1 MNSEFDYQKYP
12 ILLVDDDIEVLETF
26 GALLQDTFSVDTTD
40 DPEKALTMIR
50 TKNYAVILSDQRM
63 PKMAGT
69 TLLSKTHQ
77 LSPESIRVLI
87 TGYTDLDAAIEA
99 INSGEIY
106 RYIPKQVSST
116 DKKILIR
123 QAIEL
128 YHTREEKDRLQKE
141 NQRIL
146 KKLAVQKKLS
156 VIGYFGL
163 RLNEWLSSILGTL
176 EKHLGKDYND
186 QNFMK
191 EINRLK
197 SLMHRIE
204 QIYRQTDFDIPGLKN
219 QMELTNLNEVIT
231 HSVNFS
237 KAFEKRGIR
246 QDWHGIRII
255 TKMDN
260 TIPNFRMTK
269 GSIQIAIEELLVNA
283 KQAIEEKRLNNSN
296 YSEEGV
302 IELSTWHKTCQ
313 GKNHIYLQVTDNG
326 CGIDAKNLEDI
337 FKPFTS
343 MSKYPVDR
351 AGIGLTIIEQVV
363 TFHDGQIS
371 VVSNPNQGSKFIL
384 EFPG

>member
-1 MNSEFDYQKYP
+1 MNSELDYQKYP

-116 DKKILIR
+116 DKEILIR

-163 RLNEWLSSILGTL
+163 SG
-176 EKHLGKDYND
+176 
-186 QNFMK
+186 
-191 EINRLK
+191 
-197 SLMHRIE
+197 
-204 QIYRQTDFDIPGLKN
+204 
-219 QMELTNLNEVIT
+219 
-231 HSVNFS
+231 
-237 KAFEKRGIR
+237 
-246 QDWHGIRII
+246 
-255 TKMDN
+255 
-260 TIPNFRMTK
+260 
-269 GSIQIAIEELLVNA
+269 
-283 KQAIEEKRLNNSN
+283 
-296 YSEEGV
+296 
-302 IELSTWHKTCQ
+302 
-313 GKNHIYLQVTDNG
+313 YLQFW
-326 CGIDAKNLEDI
+326 E
-337 FKPFTS
+337 
-343 MSKYPVDR
+343 
-351 AGIGLTIIEQVV
+351 
-363 TFHDGQIS
+363 H
-371 VVSNPNQGSKFIL
+371 
-384 EFPG
+384 

>member
-1 MNSEFDYQKYP
+1 
-12 ILLVDDDIEVLETF
+12 
-26 GALLQDTFSVDTTD
+26 
-40 DPEKALTMIR
+40 
-50 TKNYAVILSDQRM
+50 
-63 PKMAGT
+63 
-69 TLLSKTHQ
+69 
-77 LSPESIRVLI
+77 
-87 TGYTDLDAAIEA
+87 
-99 INSGEIY
+99 
-106 RYIPKQVSST
+106 
-116 DKKILIR
+116 
-123 QAIEL
+123 
-128 YHTREEKDRLQKE
+128 
-141 NQRIL
+141 
-146 KKLAVQKKLS
+146 
-156 VIGYFGL
+156 
-163 RLNEWLSSILGTL
+163 
-176 EKHLGKDYND
+176 
-186 QNFMK
+186 
-191 EINRLK
+191 
-197 SLMHRIE
+197 MHRIE

-219 QMELTNLNEVIT
+219 QMESTNLNEVIT

-313 GKNHIYLQVTDNG
+313 GKNHNNG

>member
-1 MNSEFDYQKYP
+1 MNSELDYQKYP
-12 ILLVDDDIEVLETF
+12 ILLIDDDIEVLETF

-40 DPEKALTMIR
+40 DPEKAITMIQK
-50 TKNYAVILSDQRM
+50 KNYAVVLSDQRM

-77 LSPESIRVLI
+77 LSPESIRLLI

-106 RYIPKQVSST
+106 RYIPKQVSAT
-116 DKKILIR
+116 DKEILIR

-128 YHTREEKDRLQKE
+128 YHTRKEKDRLQKE

-163 RLNEWLSSILGTL
+163 RLNEWLSSILGSL
-176 EKHLGKDYND
+176 EKHLGKDYNN
-186 QNFMK
+186 QNFTK

-197 SLMHRIE
+197 SLMQRIE
-204 QIYRQTDFDIPGLKN
+204 QIYRQTDFDVPGLKN
-219 QMELTNLNEVIT
+219 QMELTNLNEIIT

-246 QDWHGIRII
+246 QDWRGIRII

-260 TIPNFRMTK
+260 TIPNFYMTK

-283 KQAIEEKRLNNSN
+283 KQAIEEKRLNNTN

-313 GKNHIYLQVTDNG
+313 GKKHVYLQVTDNG
-326 CGIDAKNLEDI
+326 CGIDTKNSENI
-337 FKPFTS
+337 FKPFMS

>member
-1 MNSEFDYQKYP
+1 MNNELDYQKYP
-12 ILLVDDDIEVLETF
+12 ILLVDDDSEVLETF
-26 GALLQDTFSVDTTD
+26 EALLQDTFSVDTTD
-40 DPEKALTMIR
+40 DPETALTMIR

-99 INSGEIY
+99 INNGEIY
-106 RYIPKQVSST
+106 RYIPKQVSSG
-116 DKKILIR
+116 DKEILIR

-128 YHTREEKDRLQKE
+128 YHTRKEKERLQKE

-156 VIGYFGL
+156 VIGSFGL

-176 EKHLGKDYND
+176 EKHHGKEYND
-186 QNFMK
+186 QNFTK

-197 SLMHRIE
+197 SLMQRIE

-231 HSVNFS
+231 HAINFS

-255 TKMDN
+255 TGLDN
-260 TIPNFRMTK
+260 TIPDFPMTK
-269 GSIQIAIEELLVNA
+269 GSIQIAIEELLINA
-283 KQAIEEKRLNNSN
+283 KQAIEEKRLSNTN

-302 IELSTWHKTCQ
+302 IELSTWHETHQ
-313 GKNHIYLQVTDNG
+313 GKDYVYLQVTDNG
-326 CGIDAKNLEDI
+326 CGIDAKNVEAI

-351 AGIGLTIIEQVV
+351 AGMGLTIIEQAV

-384 EFPG
+384 TFPG